1 MDYSAT
7 AFLRYLS
14 LRTVMHELL
23 PNYWGRFNVY
33 RSNRSSHCRDCI
45 PPAALL
51 ASYTFAIPVS
61 FW

>member
-33 RSNRSSHCRDCI
+33 RSN
-45 PPAALL
+45 L
-51 ASYTFAIPVS
+51 
-61 FW
+61 